1 MKLIPQ
7 GQSLA
12 VKPPLYGKI
21 GYKIVFYDA
30 CSCKTLRKG
39 EKIIFSFRLNAPI
52 DAGNRV
58 NKSFSELLSFCD
70 FCGFNYLF
78 CFNLVK

>member
-58 NKSFSELLSFCD
+58 NKSFSELLTFIQIFS
-70 FCGFNYLF
+70 YYIL
-78 CFNLVK
+78 